1 MKLYATGF
9 ISLNKGELKNE
20 KLQYRRMQ
28 DIASQ
33 DLQLINCLKS
43 DMVGKMFNYH
53 QAAAEPNKT
62 QISIPFL
69 RGEGENELEIYAFWR
84 VTTQFS
90 IPADQMQERLA

>member
-1 MKLYATGF
+1 
-9 ISLNKGELKNE
+9 
-20 KLQYRRMQ
+20 
-28 DIASQ
+28 
-33 DLQLINCLKS
+33 
-43 DMVGKMFNYH
+43 MFNYH